1 MKKIFV
7 LMVAALCAT
16 IAQAQ
21 AVQSVKE
28 AGKATAETVKEG
40 AQNVAAV
47 GSSEPNKSIHK
58 AKAKVHKAKA
68 HAHAHAAKADAK
80 AATN

>member
-1 MKKIFV
+1 MKKFLV
-7 LMVAALCAT
+7 LMVAVLCAT
-16 IAQAQ
+16 LAQAQ
-21 AVQSVKE
+21 AVSSVKE

-40 AQNVAAV
+40 AQNVAAA
-47 GSSEPNKSIHK
+47 GSSEPDKTIHK

-68 HAHAHAAKADAK
+68 HAHARAAKADAK